1 MGGKRVIIVTGA
13 NRGIGRATT
22 SALVAKGHSVVM
34 ACRDVESA
42 VSVRKS
48 IQEGGGSGNIE
59 VIHLDLASLQSVRKF
74 AKIFSDTFP
83 GLDVLINNAGVFIYK
98 KDATRDGFEKTMGTN
113 YLGPFLLTNL
123 LLPKLRK
130 STDGRIINVASNAYR
145 YGWIDINDLA
155 STNRFQIF
163 RTYAASKLALVL
175 FTLELADRLRD
186 TEISVNAVHPGEVGT
201 NIWRSTNMF
210 FGTVMKLMRPFLA
223 TEEKGAE
230 TSIYLALSDEIKD
243 ISGRYFEKK
252 TEKEIPEK
260 IRNSQIREKLW
271 EMSERLVGL
280 S

>member
-123 LLPKLRK
+123 LLPKLRT

-145 YGWIDINDLA
+145 YGRIDINDLA

-175 FTLELADRLRD
+175 FTLELADRLRN